1 MQATISLVLFDKDST
16 VCFVEINLLIILME
30 KKFKKEYYYFC
41 EYLSDKI
48 KKNILKFKVNNIIYY
63 TNSFSYEEANKI
75 KNFCLSNKIKFFV
88 IDNLIAAQK
97 IKSYGIF
104 VSSKNKSI
112 CFLNKKFYIIGAAH
126 NQLEYANK
134 YSQKCDVIMLSPVFY
149 NKKYSNNKLLGVNRF
164 NLITKEWKTKIVA
177 LAGIN
182 QKTLQKTKMLKCSGL
197 AFKSLIDNA

>member
-16 VCFVEINLLIILME
+16 VCFVEINLLIILMQ
-30 KKFKKEYYYFC
+30 KRFKKEYYYFC

-63 TNSFSYEEANKI
+63 TNSFSYVEANKI

-104 VSSKNKSI
+104 LSSRNKLK
-112 CFLNKKFYIIGAAH
+112 CFLNKRFYIIGSAH

-134 YSQKCDVIMLSPVFY
+134 FKQKCNAIVLSPVFY

-164 NLITKEWKTKIVA
+164 NLITKEWKAKIIA
-177 LAGIN
+177 LGGIN
-182 QKTLQKTKMLKCSGL
+182 QQTLQKTTMLKCSGL